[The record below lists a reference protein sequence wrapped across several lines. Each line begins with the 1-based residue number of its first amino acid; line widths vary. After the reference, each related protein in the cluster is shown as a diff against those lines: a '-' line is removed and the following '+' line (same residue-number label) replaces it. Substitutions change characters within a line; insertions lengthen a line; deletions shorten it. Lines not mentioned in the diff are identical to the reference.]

1 MPPVL
6 YWQSV
11 SHPSQAA
18 RKMLDL
24 KGVDYRLADVLPL
37 NQRLHMRL
45 AGFRGGTVPGLKL
58 DGKKIQGSRA
68 ISRAIDARWP
78 DPPLFPAE
86 PELRARVE
94 EAERWGD
101 EEFQPLPRR
110 LFRYAAATD
119 SDLRRKVVRAQ
130 GLPAPDVV
138 AAVMVPALAYYA
150 RAVESDGRRA
160 DEPGVRADL
169 GALPGMLD
177 HADELLATG
186 TLSLE
191 PPNAATVQVLATVR
205 LLGAFEDLHEM
216 VHHHACAE
224 PADTLF
230 AQYKVAVPRFI
241 PPDWLDSTP
250 AATV

>member
-1 MPPVL
+1 M
-6 YWQSV
+6 SI

-18 RKMLDL
+18 RALLEL
-24 KGVDYRLADVLPL
+24 KGVEHRRVNVLPM

-45 AGFRGGTVPGLKL
+45 AGFRRGTVPGLKL
-58 DGKKIQGSRA
+58 EGKRIQGSRD

-101 EEFQPLPRR
+101 EEFQPVPRR

-119 SDLRRKVVRAQ
+119 TDLRRKVVRAQ
-130 GLPAPDVV
+130 GLPAPDLV
-138 AAVMVPALAYYA
+138 ARAMAPLLAYYA
-150 RAVESDGRRA
+150 RTVEADGRRA
-160 DEPGVRADL
+160 DEPGVRADVA
-169 GALPGMLD
+169 ALPGMLNHVD
-177 HADELLATG
+177 QLLAEG
-186 TLSLE
+186 TLSLD

-205 LLGAFEDLHEM
+205 LLGAFEDLHAM
-216 VHHHACAE
+216 VHGHACAE
-224 PADTLF
+224 PADRLF

-241 PPDWLDSTP
+241 PAEWLDSASAAP
-250 AATV
+250 A